1 MPRVSRLLSLADQNL
16 LVLPS
21 LLLCDFGNLE
31 REIARLKTAGV
42 QALHLDVMDGNFVPN
57 LTYGLPI
64 VSALRR
70 LTDMPLDTH
79 LMICRPER
87 YVQAFVDAGADM
99 VTVHAEA
106 TDKPQA
112 VLEQIRDLGASAG
125 LAFNPSTSLD
135 VLKSCAKSCDL
146 VLVMSVEA
154 GFGGQAFDPSAV
166 GRIREVR
173 SIVGDKVVI
182 EVDGGINEDT
192 IDVCASAGAQ
202 WFVAGSA
209 IFKQSDYG
217 QALHGLT
224 RLVTQH

>member
-1 MPRVSRLLSLADQNL
+1 MIKKVCIA
-16 LVLPS
+16 PS
-21 LLLCDFGNLE
+21 LLSADFGFLAE
-31 REIARLKTAGV
+31 EVKEITKAG
-42 QALHLDVMDGNFVPN
+42 ADLIHLDVMDGNFVPN

-99 VTVHAEA
+99 VTVPAEA